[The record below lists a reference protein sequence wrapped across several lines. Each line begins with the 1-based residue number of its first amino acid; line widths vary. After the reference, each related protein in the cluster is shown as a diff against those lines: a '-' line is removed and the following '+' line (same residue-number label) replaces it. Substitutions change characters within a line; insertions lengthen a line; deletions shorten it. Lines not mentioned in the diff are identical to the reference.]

1 MASDERKLLLSKDKD
16 VNVKLMVSNESEDE
30 EESLDQPGRPSLMA
44 SALGLFCFPMTI
56 LGSVFTLQQNQEYV
70 VLNYGK
76 YVGVIREP
84 GIHCTNCWGRELI
97 PISKAKITTELPVTK
112 VIDKN
117 GNPVMVSGV
126 VFYYFKNSRKAAL
139 EVLDNQ
145 VFVKDQATAVMKQ
158 IVSQYPYEHHNAFDD
173 SGHEG
178 ESEDD
183 LPCLKRDAQV
193 ISAALVQE
201 LQKCVKVAGAQID
214 TFRFNEVSYAPEVSS
229 GLLKRQQ
236 AEAIITA
243 RTTLVDGAVRIAS
256 SAVSR
261 LERKGV
267 TMQSGDKTRLVSN
280 LLTVICAEAQVQP
293 VLSLGST

>member
-1 MASDERKLLLSKDKD
+1 
-16 VNVKLMVSNESEDE
+16 
-30 EESLDQPGRPSLMA
+30 
-44 SALGLFCFPMTI
+44 
-56 LGSVFTLQQNQEYV
+56 
-70 VLNYGK
+70 
-76 YVGVIREP
+76 
-84 GIHCTNCWGRELI
+84 LI
-97 PISKAKITTELPVTK
+97 PVSKAKITTELPITK

-126 VFYYFKNSRKAAL
+126 VFYYFRNTRKAAL
-139 EVLDNQ
+139 DVLDNQ

-158 IVSQYPYEHHNAFDD
+158 IVSQYPYEHHRSADESGNEGD
-173 SGHEG
+173 SNE
-178 ESEDD
+178 EI
-183 LPCLKRDAQV
+183 PCLKSDAQV

-201 LQKCVKVAGAQID
+201 LQKRVKVAGAQID

-267 TMQSGDKTRLVSN
+267 AMQSSDKTRLVSN
-280 LLTVICAEAQVQP
+280 LLTVICAEAHVQP
-293 VLSLGST
+293 TLLLGST